1 MKKSKIKTILVI
13 LIILVTIVLCINIGA
28 YAAYVFSATDVSYT
42 KSNGSTVSV
51 KEALDELNTK
61 VPTKSI
67 GDEVTVGGDKFFV
80 LEWDNNSSVARL
92 ITKYN
97 LTNNPSGNMYQT
109 DGPTGAF
116 AVAFSSTR
124 YWPSYNYQIEL
135 NNYSGFSSTDAI
147 GRAKEYGKKIGALN
161 SGLLSLDEAKELKNK
176 MKSDEKIKKM
186 LTGTYAYEGELKYWF
201 SSSYRNNSVWVWNEN
216 FGYLYYENNNN
227 GSKYGVRPVITVLKS
242 NIS

>member
-42 KSNGSTVSV
+42 KSNGLTVSV
-51 KEALDELNTK
+51 KEALDELNAK

-97 LTNNPSGNMYQT
+97 LSNNPGDYQQV
-109 DGPTGAF
+109 DGPNGAF
-116 AVAFSSTR
+116 AVVFSRTM
-124 YWPSYNYQIEL
+124 YWPSSNDQIEL

-147 GRAKEYGKKIGALN
+147 GRAKGYGKKIGALN
-161 SGLLSLDEAKELKNK
+161 SGLLSIDEARDLKDK

-186 LTGTYAYEGELKYWF
+186 LTGTYAYDGELKYWL
-201 SSSYRNNSVWVWNEN
+201 SSLYKGNSVWVWDKN
-216 FGYLYYENNNN
+216 FGYLFNRAYSDSGIN
-227 GSKYGVRPVITVLKS
+227 GVRPVITVLKS